1 MYKRIYDS
9 DEIVVD
15 LDGQK
20 LRVSVFDGGHW
31 VDEHFVELP
40 EMEPVVHAHW
50 GLRDLCGDGC
60 SLIPYCSNCGE
71 HDGVGYERCP
81 HCGAHM
87 DEEVAE

>member
-1 MYKRIYDS
+1 MAKDDLISRQAVLAALSSRLSIVDMVS
-9 DEIVVD
+9 VAEIVE
-15 LDGQK
+15 
-20 LRVSVFDGGHW
+20 SVPG
-31 VDEHFVELP
+31 VEA
-40 EMEPVVHAHW
+40 EPVVHAHW

-87 DEEVAE
+87 DEEVSE